1 MITHYQKSQLKTISK
16 YHDKE
21 NKQVTCLDNVVS
33 QRGNSLGKGTLRLSF
48 ERFKKILEPRNEN
61 KMLQAK
67 ERDS

>member
-1 MITHYQKSQLKTISK
+1 M
-16 YHDKE
+16 
-21 NKQVTCLDNVVS
+21 DNVVS

-48 ERFKKILEPRNEN
+48 ERFKKILAPRNEN